1 MYAVNVGFVDGFER
15 DGLRFRVRDG
25 GPVNGEP
32 VVLLHGFPQDS
43 TCWREVEPLL
53 HAGGCRTLAPD
64 QRGYSPQARPR
75 HTGAYAVRELVGD
88 VLALLDTAGAER
100 AHIVGHDWGAAVA
113 WELAIRA
120 SHRVATL
127 TTLSTPHPT
136 AFRQALRT
144 PDQRKR
150 SWYMAAFQVPVLPE
164 RMLLRRLG
172 PTLRRSGL
180 PPERVAHYV
189 ARFATTDDLRGP
201 IDWYR
206 DALPRSRPRS
216 RPRLRPAAGEA
227 KRPPRST
234 LVTVPTTYLWGSQ
247 DEALGARGAYS
258 TEEYVSAPYRFVE
271 LEAGHWLPE
280 CQAEVVA
287 REVLQRVAGTTPA

>member
-1 MYAVNVGFVDGFER
+1 MDGFER

-25 GPVNGEP
+25 GPADGDL

-88 VLALLDTAGAER
+88 VLALLDGAGADR
-100 AHIVGHDWGAAVA
+100 AHIVGHDWGAAIA
-113 WELAIRA
+113 WELAIRHP
-120 SHRVATL
+120 HRVTTL

-144 PDQRKR
+144 TDQRRR

-164 RMLLRRLG
+164 RLLLRKLG

-201 IDWYR
+201 IGWYR
-206 DALPRSRPRS
+206 DARPRTRSRSGKAVSTRGGP
-216 RPRLRPAAGEA
+216 P
-227 KRPPRST
+227 RPPRST
-234 LVTVPTTYLWGSQ
+234 VVTVPTTYLWGSQ
-247 DEALGARGAYS
+247 DAALGAYGAHR
-258 TEEYVSAPYRFVE
+258 TGEFVQAPYRFVA
-271 LEAGHWLPE
+271 LDAGHWLPE
-280 CQAEVVA
+280 CQPAVVAAEVLS
-287 REVLQRVAGTTPA
+287 RIAGTTSA